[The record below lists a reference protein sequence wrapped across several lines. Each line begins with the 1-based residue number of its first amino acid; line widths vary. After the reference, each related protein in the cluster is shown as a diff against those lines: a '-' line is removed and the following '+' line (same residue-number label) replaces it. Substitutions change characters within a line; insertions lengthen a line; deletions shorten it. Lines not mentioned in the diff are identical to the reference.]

1 MELKL
6 RGTAVMVTGGSQGI
20 GLAIARGFAAEGAR
34 VAICARD
41 RGRLD
46 AAAAEIRAAG
56 GECLP
61 IAADLLDAEACRR
74 VIDETAAAYGR
85 LDVLVNNASTSVDR
99 TPRSLEDATDA
110 QLLERFMGKT
120 MAAIRCSRA
129 ALPHMRRAG
138 GGRIVCIGGTAAR
151 SVFRAGE
158 LPSMGSGLPQGLGN
172 SALAN
177 FTKHLAEEVAGD
189 RILVNI
195 VHPHLT
201 RTGRHPERV
210 ARRAQALGITPAEV
224 EDAIAA
230 QFPIGRIVEPGD
242 IVPLVLLLASPVAG
256 AITGQ
261 SITVDGGA
269 LRGIAY

>member
-1 MELKL
+1 MDLKL
-6 RGTAVMVTGGSQGI
+6 RGAAVMVTGGSQGI
-20 GLAIARGFAAEGAR
+20 GFAIAHAFAAEGAR

-46 AAAAEIRAAG
+46 AAAAKIRAQGA
-56 GECLP
+56 ECLA
-61 IAADLLDAEACRR
+61 ISGDLLDPEACRR
-74 VIDETAAAYGR
+74 VIDDTAAAFGR

-99 TPRSLEDATDA
+99 TPRSLEDASDNELMA
-110 QLLERFMGKT
+110 RFMGKT

-158 LPSMGSGLPQGLGN
+158 LPSGGSGLPQGLGN

-177 FTKHLAEEVAGD
+177 FSKQLAEEVAGD
-189 RILVNI
+189 GILVNT
-195 VHPHLT
+195 VHPHTT
-201 RTGRHPERV
+201 RTGRHPDRV
-210 ARRAQALGITPAEV
+210 ARLAQARGITAAEA
-224 EDAIAA
+224 EAAIAA
-230 QFPIGRIVEPGD
+230 QFPIGRIVEPED
-242 IVPLVLLLASPVAG
+242 IAPLVLLLASPLAA

>member
-1 MELKL
+1 MDLKL
-6 RGTAVMVTGGSQGI
+6 RGAAVMVTGGSQGI
-20 GLAIARGFAAEGAR
+20 GFAIARAFAAEGAR

-46 AAAAEIRAAG
+46 AAAAKIRAQGA
-56 GECLP
+56 ECLA
-61 IAADLLDAEACRR
+61 ISGDLLDPEACRR
-74 VIDETAAAYGR
+74 VIDDTAAAFGR

-99 TPRSLEDATDA
+99 TPRSLEDASDNELMA
-110 QLLERFMGKT
+110 RFMGKT

-158 LPSMGSGLPQGLGN
+158 LPSGGSGLPQGLGN

-177 FTKHLAEEVAGD
+177 FSKQLAEEVAGD
-189 RILVNI
+189 GILVNT
-195 VHPHLT
+195 VHPHTT
-201 RTGRHPERV
+201 RTGRHPDRV
-210 ARRAQALGITPAEV
+210 ARLAQARGITAAEA
-224 EDAIAA
+224 EAAIAA
-230 QFPIGRIVEPGD
+230 QFPIGRIVEPED
-242 IVPLVLLLASPVAG
+242 IAPLVLLLASPLAA